1 MDVLYVLTSLLLT
14 LALIVYLKRKKR
26 QNPPP
31 GPAGYPF
38 IGNTFDVDVLRLH
51 LTLTKWAEIYG
62 DIYEVNLFGSTVI
75 VLNSP
80 ELIRNAFLTEPNAS
94 LFSGRILDSLTFE
107 LFHECKDIAFG
118 TYNEPWIKRRKL
130 GHKILKA
137 YGEGMREIEK
147 SVTEELRYVVSK
159 LENYVGKSF
168 DPEVFINDFLNQIVS
183 ILLTGRRHDV
193 SSANAFL
200 KTMETYDKRVND
212 VLDPSVLYLINWLP
226 FMRYIPS
233 KVSRLYHETKQSQKA
248 FEEQIR
254 QEQKMKLSNGMIR
267 ALYDELERLRK
278 TDADSD
284 WLTEESI
291 FAILTNMIAGG
302 ILTSKGTMLTAIR
315 ILLERKDIQRRIQSE
330 VDQVVGPQRP
340 PTLLDRKNMP
350 YTEAFL
356 LEVMRYGTNL
366 ALAVPHCL
374 MDDTNLAGYD
384 LKKGSMVLMNLWKI
398 HHDDFL
404 NFGIGKRSCLGE
416 AFARSRMFLFIST
429 IMQHFT
435 FEPETESIAKFD
447 PRDMKPTAVRMPQ
460 SYKCRVEKR
469 ILTLLVT
476 LKRKKRRNP
485 PPGPTGYPVVG
496 NTFGVDGS
504 RIHLKLTHWAEIY
517 GDIYEVNL
525 FGSTVVVLNSPE
537 LIRKAFLTEPNAT
550 LFSGRVDG
558 SLAHEMLYQAKD
570 IAFGAYSESWIKRR
584 KLGHKILR
592 AYGAGMKEIEKSVTE
607 ELTYVTSKLE
617 SYNGRPFD
625 PEVVLNDFLNQIIAI
640 LGTLLIAIRILLE
653 RKDVQRKLQSE
664 VDRVVGFNRPPSL
677 TDRKHMSYLEAFL
690 LEVLR
695 YGTNLPISVPHK
707 LMEDTTL
714 EGYDL
719 LKDSWSIF
727 PDPYEFKP
735 ERFLDKNGVLLQGD
749 TPDRQKLLS
758 FGVGKRSCIGESF
771 ARNRMFLF
779 LATMMQHFTFE
790 PEAENIAK
798 FDPRDMQTT
807 VVRFPHHFKCRVERR
822 LKQ

>member
-1 MDVLYVLTSLLLT
+1 M
-14 LALIVYLKRKKR
+14 YLKRKKR

-168 DPEVFINDFLNQIVS
+168 DPEIFINDFLNQIVS

-193 SSANAFL
+193 SSADAFL

-398 HHDDFL
+398 HHDESIYPEPYVVKPERFLDKNGDLVQADSPERHGFL

-469 ILTLLVT
+469 
-476 LKRKKRRNP
+476 
-485 PPGPTGYPVVG
+485 
-496 NTFGVDGS
+496 
-504 RIHLKLTHWAEIY
+504 
-517 GDIYEVNL
+517 
-525 FGSTVVVLNSPE
+525 
-537 LIRKAFLTEPNAT
+537 
-550 LFSGRVDG
+550 
-558 SLAHEMLYQAKD
+558 M
-570 IAFGAYSESWIKRR
+570 
-584 KLGHKILR
+584 
-592 AYGAGMKEIEKSVTE
+592 
-607 ELTYVTSKLE
+607 
-617 SYNGRPFD
+617 
-625 PEVVLNDFLNQIIAI
+625 
-640 LGTLLIAIRILLE
+640 
-653 RKDVQRKLQSE
+653 
-664 VDRVVGFNRPPSL
+664 
-677 TDRKHMSYLEAFL
+677 
-690 LEVLR
+690 
-695 YGTNLPISVPHK
+695 
-707 LMEDTTL
+707 
-714 EGYDL
+714 
-719 LKDSWSIF
+719 
-727 PDPYEFKP
+727 
-735 ERFLDKNGVLLQGD
+735 
-749 TPDRQKLLS
+749 
-758 FGVGKRSCIGESF
+758 
-771 ARNRMFLF
+771 
-779 LATMMQHFTFE
+779 
-790 PEAENIAK
+790 
-798 FDPRDMQTT
+798 
-807 VVRFPHHFKCRVERR
+807 
-822 LKQ
+822 